1 MSLGSITLVSALVY
15 VFVVPAAGI
24 IIALLFFDLRIREE
38 RVQTSPAIARLERE
52 RRVESASD
60 AGNEPRAAGRVAQRY
75 KPGVHSRRQSLS
87 LRYVLRGPARDA

>member
-38 RVQTSPAIARLERE
+38 RVQTSPAIAPL
-52 RRVESASD
+52 SAS
-60 AGNEPRAAGRVAQRY
+60 AASRVRVMPGTSPEPQGA
-75 KPGVHSRRQSLS
+75 
-87 LRYVLRGPARDA
+87 